1 MDTTKAVAHIGLCS
15 GYGGIDLGIKRVCA
29 GVRTVAY
36 SEIEAYACAIL
47 VARMEAGQL
56 DAAPIWTDVKTF
68 PWGWFRGKVGL
79 LTGGYPC
86 QPFSAAGRR
95 RGKEDH
101 RHLWPWI
108 ADGIRVM
115 RPARV
120 FFENVEGHIS
130 LGLREV
136 IADLEG
142 LGYRATWGILSAAE
156 VGAGHGRKR
165 VFIMADSCDE
175 GLQGYWESVRVG
187 YEAGREDENG
197 YIAEGGGFGGAWPAR
212 IGEEQYAWEP
222 RRTVGDTKNVFS
234 NGGEDNARGGEQRE
248 AVSESG
254 NAGRAVDDST
264 SKGLERAAGEGVQT
278 GECGLASA
286 DMRQG
291 AISESAMGGVP
302 YGVAGG
308 MDYAELCASRES
320 FVDELRAIGNGVVP
334 AVAAKAFLT
343 LHNRLVA
350 R

>member
-15 GYGGIDLGIKRVCA
+15 GYGGIDLGVKRVCA

-68 PWGWFRGKVGL
+68 PWGEFRGKVGL

-95 RGKEDH
+95 RGKEDP

-108 ADGIRVM
+108 AEGIRIM

-142 LGYRATWGILSAAE
+142 LGYRATWGIFSAAE

-197 YIAEGGGFGGAWPAR
+197 YIAEGGGFGEAWPAW

-222 RRTVGDTKNVFS
+222 KRTVGDTKNVFR
-234 NGGEDNARGGEQRE
+234 NGGEDNARVGGP
-248 AVSESG
+248 
-254 NAGRAVDDST
+254 AG
-264 SKGLERAAGEGVQT
+264 
-278 GECGLASA
+278 A
-286 DMRQG
+286 DVRQG

-302 YGVAGG
+302 DGVASG

-343 LHNRLVA
+343 LHNRIVQ